1 MTNGE
6 LLVVAGEASGD
17 LHASDVLRELRRRVP
32 GLHAF
37 GMGGERLAGVGL
49 ERLFDARE
57 ISVMGFAEVWPRLP
71 RIWRVY
77 RALVEAAR
85 LRRPAA
91 ALLVDVPDFNL
102 RLARKL
108 KALGVPVVFYVS
120 PTVWAWRRGRIRQ
133 IARDVERML
142 CILPFEEEFYR
153 SRGVRA
159 RYVGSPVAEQVPAP
173 AEPEV
178 FRRALGLDPARPT
191 LAVLPGSRESELKRL
206 LPPLV
211 ESAALLAR
219 ERPRLQIVVP
229 VAPGMRAERI
239 AEAFSSQGLQPALVA
254 GRAPEVVG
262 ASDAAIVASGTA
274 TLEAGLMLR
283 PMVVV
288 YRMSAFSWWMG
299 KLLVKVG
306 FVSLVNLLTGR
317 RVVPELLQGAL
328 QPGAVAEEVRRIWE
342 PGEARQAQL
351 EGLRELRARVGR
363 HDTAARVADEVLEVM
378 EARAK
383 EAPAAATAP

>member
-37 GMGGERLAGVGL
+37 GMGGERLASVGL
-49 ERLFDARE
+49 ERLFDSRE
-57 ISVMGFAEVWPRLP
+57 LSVMGFAEVWPRLP

-77 RALVEAAR
+77 RALVGAAR
-85 LRRPAA
+85 VRRPAA

-102 RLARKL
+102 RLARRL
-108 KALGVPVVFYVS
+108 KALGIPVVYYVS
-120 PTVWAWRRGRIRQ
+120 PTVWAWRRGRVKQ
-133 IARDVERML
+133 IARDVDRML
-142 CILPFEEEFYR
+142 CILPFEEKFYR
-153 SRGVRA
+153 DHGVRA

-178 FRRALGLDPARPT
+178 FRRALGLDPGRPT
-191 LAVLPGSRESELKRL
+191 LAILPGSRPSELQRL

-211 ESAALLAR
+211 DSAALLTQD
-219 ERPRLQIVVP
+219 RPRLQIVVP
-229 VAPGMRAERI
+229 VAPGIHAARI
-239 AEAFSSQGLQPALVA
+239 AEAFSARGLFPTLIA

-288 YRMSAFSWWMG
+288 YRMSAFSWWLG
-299 KLLVKVG
+299 KLLVKVA

-328 QPGAVAEEVRRIWE
+328 EPGAVAREVRQIWE
-342 PGEARQAQL
+342 PGEARQEQL
-351 EGLRELRARVGR
+351 EGLRELRERVGR

-378 EARAK
+378 GARAK
-383 EAPAAATAP
+383 EAPAAAP

>member
-17 LHASDVLRELRRRVP
+17 LHAADVLRELRRRVP

-85 LRRPAA
+85 VRRPAA

-102 RLARKL
+102 RLARRL

-120 PTVWAWRRGRIRQ
+120 PTVWAWRRGRMKQ
-133 IARDVERML
+133 IARDVDRML

-153 SRGVRA
+153 SHGVRA

-178 FRRALGLDPARPT
+178 FRRALGLDLDRPT
-191 LAVLPGSRESELKRL
+191 LAVLPGSRESELTRL

-211 ESAALLAR
+211 ESAALLAQQ
-219 ERPRLQIVVP
+219 RPRLQIVVP
-229 VAPGMRAERI
+229 VAPGKRAERI
-239 AEAFSSQGLQPALVA
+239 AEAFSSHGLYPALVA

-288 YRMSAFSWWMG
+288 YRMSTFSWWMG
-299 KLLVKVG
+299 KLLVKVA

>member
-17 LHASDVLRELRRRVP
+17 LHASDVLRELRRRAP

-49 ERLFDARE
+49 ERLFDAHE

-85 LRRPAA
+85 VRRPAA

-102 RLARKL
+102 RLARRL
-108 KALGVPVVFYVS
+108 KALGIPVVFYVS
-120 PTVWAWRRGRIRQ
+120 PTVWAWRRYRVRQ
-133 IARDVERML
+133 IARNVDRML
-142 CILPFEEEFYR
+142 CILPFEEDFYR
-153 SRGVRA
+153 AHGIRA

-178 FRRALGLDPARPT
+178 FRRALGLDPDRPT
-191 LAVLPGSRESELKRL
+191 LAVLPGSRPSELQRL

-211 ESAALLAR
+211 ESAALLAK
-219 ERPRLQIVVP
+219 EQPRLQIVVP
-229 VAPGMRAERI
+229 VAPGIRAEGV
-239 AEAFSSQGLQPALVA
+239 EQAFSAAGLQPLLVA
-254 GRAPEVVG
+254 GRAAEVVG
-262 ASDAAIVASGTA
+262 AADVAVVASGTA
-274 TLEAGLMLR
+274 TLETALMLR

-288 YRMSAFSWWMG
+288 YRMSALSWVVG
-299 KLLVKVG
+299 RLLVKVA
-306 FVSLVNLLTGR
+306 FVSLVNLLSGR
-317 RVVPELLQGAL
+317 RLVPELLQGAL
-328 QPGAVAEEVRRIWE
+328 RPQAVAEEVRRLWA
-342 PGEARQAQL
+342 PGAAREAQL
-351 EGLRELRARVGR
+351 EGFRSLRAQLGSGP
-363 HDTAARVADEVLEVM
+363 TASHVADEVLDVM
-378 EARAK
+378 NLRAK
-383 EAPAAATAP
+383 DPGALAR

>member
-17 LHASDVLRELRRRVP
+17 LHAADVLRELRRREP
-32 GLHAF
+32 GLRAF
-37 GMGGERLAGVGL
+37 GMGGERLAEAGL
-49 ERLFDARE
+49 QRLFDARE

-71 RIWRVY
+71 RIWRVF
-77 RALVEAAR
+77 RALVQAAR
-85 LRRPAA
+85 ERRPAA

-108 KALGVPVVFYVS
+108 KALGIPVVFYVS
-120 PTVWAWRRGRIRQ
+120 PTVWAWRRGRLKQ
-133 IARDVERML
+133 IARDVDRML

-153 SRGVRA
+153 AHGVRA
-159 RYVGSPVAEQVPAP
+159 TYVGSPVAEQVPSP

-178 FRRALGLDPARPT
+178 FRRALGLDPGRPT
-191 LAVLPGSRESELKRL
+191 LAVLPGSRPSELQRL
-206 LPPLV
+206 LAPLAA
-211 ESAALLAR
+211 SAALLAK
-219 ERPRLQIVVP
+219 ERPHLQIVVP
-229 VAPGMRAERI
+229 LAPGISAERV
-239 AEAFSSQGLQPALVA
+239 AQAFSAHGLQPTLVP

-288 YRMSAFSWWMG
+288 YRMSTLSWWMG
-299 KLLVKVG
+299 KLLVKVA

-328 QPGAVAEEVRRIWE
+328 EPGAVAAEVQRIWE
-342 PGEARQAQL
+342 PG
-351 EGLRELRARVGR
+351 RAAGATGGPCASSATRWGGR
-363 HDTAARVADEVLEVM
+363 TPRPRGGGGAGGDGGAC
-378 EARAK
+378 
-383 EAPAAATAP
+383 